1 MASSRDVTLAHLS
14 EPQLPHLPEGDR
26 VSTETEGCF
35 ED

>member
-26 VSTETEGCF
+26 VSTETGLL
-35 ED
+35 